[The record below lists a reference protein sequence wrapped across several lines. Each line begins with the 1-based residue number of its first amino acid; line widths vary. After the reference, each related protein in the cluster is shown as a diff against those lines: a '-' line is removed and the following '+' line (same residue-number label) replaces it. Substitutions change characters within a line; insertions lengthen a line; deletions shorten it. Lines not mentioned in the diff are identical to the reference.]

1 MPGGDFV
8 GIFHGTEKLKADCA
22 LALPANRKPVTGQQ
36 RGFMHQ
42 TVRVMGDAINA
53 AFRDHISGPM
63 FPFQKTFSALSP
75 KREHAILKTS
85 KVAGKATMEN
95 HESATSAIRTLN
107 FRNSGDKSW
116 STCDSNRLRYNRA
129 TF

>member
-42 TVRVMGDAINA
+42 TVRVMGDAVDA
-53 AFRDHISGPM
+53 AFRDQISGPM
-63 FPFQKTFSALSP
+63 FPFQKPSP
-75 KREHAILKTS
+75 LYLPKGNTP
-85 KVAGKATMEN
+85 
-95 HESATSAIRTLN
+95 
-107 FRNSGDKSW
+107 
-116 STCDSNRLRYNRA
+116 Y
-129 TF
+129 